1 MIIIYIMQILKQV
14 FVGISICSGDTDM
27 VVSVTSTK
35 YTLRRMKLQVKTAW
49 RAWFDKGEVT

>member
-1 MIIIYIMQILKQV
+1 MIIIYIIQILKLV
-14 FVGISICSGDTDM
+14 FVGISICSGDTDS

-35 YTLRRMKLQVKTAW
+35 FTLQRMKLHVKTAW

>member
-1 MIIIYIMQILKQV
+1 MQILKQV